1 VTDTATSHEIAASP
15 PDGTI
20 AVAAPSRRLT
30 QLDVLRGFI
39 MVVMAIDHVAFFVA
53 KRHPGEYWGV
63 PLPDYP
69 SVIAFFT
76 RAITHLSAPGFFL
89 LMGAGMALFRESR
102 IALGWSQG
110 RVARYF
116 ITRGLVLVLINQFLE
131 NPAWIT
137 GFLVA
142 NSDAFWPVAVTPG
155 GAFSGGILF
164 GVLTALGLSMIIAG
178 IMSALPTTVLL
189 VAGIGAA
196 VTSQL
201 LTPDASQVMVQF
213 NPIMRL
219 LNAPGL
225 TGFIFVIYAVVPWL
239 GVTLCGMALGRLAR
253 NKPDSYVRIATGTGL
268 VLLVSF
274 LVMRAGGGFG
284 NHHTV
289 PGPTVIDFLNVTK
302 YPPSL
307 TFLAI
312 TLGVNLLLLGALQ
325 YLPSSWRRVL
335 DVYGRSPMFF
345 YLAHI
350 WLFML
355 IGLPFRN
362 GTGYGVLYVVWVIGM
377 VPLYFACKRYT
388 AFKLGKPAESYWR
401 MM

>member
-1 VTDTATSHEIAASP
+1 MTSIAAQQDAAADATP
-15 PDGTI
+15 P
-20 AVAAPSRRLT
+20 SSRLT
-30 QLDVLRGFI
+30 QIDLLRGFI

-53 KRHPGEYWGV
+53 KRHPGEFWGV
-63 PLPDYP
+63 PLPEYP
-69 SVIAFFT
+69 SAIAFFT

-102 IALGWSQG
+102 IALRWSQG

-116 ITRGLVLVLINQFLE
+116 ITRGLLLVLINQFLE

-142 NSDAFWPVAVTPG
+142 NKDALWPVAVTPG
-155 GAFSGGILF
+155 GTFSGGVLF
-164 GVLTALGLSMIIAG
+164 GVLTALGLSMIFAG
-178 IMSALPTTVLL
+178 ILSALPAIVLL
-189 VAGIGAA
+189 VAGLGAA
-196 VTSQL
+196 VASQL

-213 NPIMRL
+213 NPLMRFL
-219 LNAPGL
+219 TAPGI
-225 TGFIFVIYAVVPWL
+225 TGLIFVLYAVVPWL
-239 GVTLCGMALGRLAR
+239 GVTLCGMSLGRLAR
-253 NKPDSYVRIATGTGL
+253 NNPSSFIRIATGTGI

-307 TFLAI
+307 TFLTI

-325 YLPSSWRRVL
+325 YLPASWRRVL

-350 WLFML
+350 WLFTL

-362 GTGYGVLYVVWVIGM
+362 GTGYGVLYLVWVVGM

-388 AFKLGKPAESYWR
+388 TFKLAKPVESYWR
-401 MM
+401 ML